1 MICSFTVVSLGVCFF
16 LFFFFFLKI
25 YTSWNLLNL
34 NLYIHINVQPSPFI
48 SRTSLIFPKWNF
60 IHQILTHFLPLQPLA
75 AVILLSVSVDLT
87 SLGPSSKW
95 SYRVL
100 VLFSMAA
107 AQSCLMLWDPIDC
120 SLPGFSVHGIF
131 LAGILEWVAISYPGN
146 LPNLGIKPLS
156 LVSPALGGV
165 VFTSMPSGKPLFLL
179 WLAYF
184 TLHNIFKIKSDFL
197 KNILCDEIKN
207 EDHISF

>member
-1 MICSFTVVSLGVCFF
+1 MSVSFFSLSFFKKFIPLGICWTWIC
-16 LFFFFFLKI
+16 
-25 YTSWNLLNL
+25 
-34 NLYIHINVQPSPFI
+34 IHINVQPSPFI

-60 IHQILTHFLPLQPLA
+60 ILQTLTHFLLLQPLA

-95 SYRVL
+95 NYRVL

-107 AQSCLMLWDPIDC
+107 AQSCLTLWDPIDC

-131 LAGILEWVAISYPGN
+131 LAGILEWVAISYLGN

-156 LVSPALGGV
+156 LVSPELGGI
-165 VFTSMPSGKPLFLL
+165 VFTSVPPEKPLFLL

-184 TLHNIFKIKSDFL
+184 ILHNIFKIKSDFL